1 MTRPL
6 FKNISLQK
14 AWLVTLLDL
23 MTLLLTFFIML
34 FAMSTMVAPTDENR
48 APFSNQPAPA
58 FNEQAVLH
66 HGINLNYLA
75 QILSQKIDLF
85 EGYQIKNDGFKLTIQ
100 LPHTIFEDPVN
111 RQLNLPDKKRLYDLG
126 EQLNNISNKIILKAN
141 IKRASTQDAL
151 LLAMQVANALL
162 GGGYTSNL
170 RVIQSTDKDND
181 FIQIVIFSQL
191 REGK

>member
-48 APFSNQPAPA
+48 APFSNQPAPV

-100 LPHTIFEDPVN
+100 LPQTIFEDPVN

>member
-1 MTRPL
+1 MP
-6 FKNISLQK
+6 Q
-14 AWLVTLLDL
+14 
-23 MTLLLTFFIML
+23 
-34 FAMSTMVAPTDENR
+34 
-48 APFSNQPAPA
+48 
-58 FNEQAVLH
+58 
-66 HGINLNYLA
+66 
-75 QILSQKIDLF
+75 
-85 EGYQIKNDGFKLTIQ
+85 
-100 LPHTIFEDPVN
+100 TIFEDPVN

>member
-1 MTRPL
+1 MP
-6 FKNISLQK
+6 Q
-14 AWLVTLLDL
+14 VLL
-23 MTLLLTFFIML
+23 
-34 FAMSTMVAPTDENR
+34 P
-48 APFSNQPAPA
+48 
-58 FNEQAVLH
+58 
-66 HGINLNYLA
+66 
-75 QILSQKIDLF
+75 QILSQKIDFF

-100 LPHTIFEDPVN
+100 LPQTIFEDPVN

>member
-48 APFSNQPAPA
+48 APFSNPSAPA
-58 FNEQAVLH
+58 FNEQAILH

-85 EGYQIKNDGFKLTIQ
+85 EGYQIKNDGFELTIQ
-100 LPHTIFEDPVN
+100 LTQTIFEDPVN
-111 RQLNLPDKKRLYDLG
+111 RQINLLDKKRLYDLG

-141 IKRASTQDAL
+141 IKGASTQEAL

-170 RVIQSTDKDND
+170 RVIQSSDKDND